1 MKLVNTE
8 HQININFFENV
19 QTVLV
24 IENFNEFQKIIMHL
38 QEQYINQYDKFYL
51 SENGRSL
58 SFPKFVDIVM
68 DIFTLQL
75 NSKKIQNYLY
85 RLASDAANEF
95 ETEKSDILSASI
107 TFMDKICS
115 KINCMEVD
123 YDTIFSYNDFFKLF
137 NFKIRDSDIDLTER
151 ISTYIKVIS
160 EISDAKILVFINLK
174 SFISSQQLSE
184 IYNVAFAY
192 KIHLLLIES
201 SMSYNMENEQ
211 FYIID
216 SQLCV
221 IN

>member
-1 MKLVNTE
+1 
-8 HQININFFENV
+8 
-19 QTVLV
+19 
-24 IENFNEFQKIIMHL
+24 
-38 QEQYINQYDKFYL
+38 
-51 SENGRSL
+51 
-58 SFPKFVDIVM
+58 
-68 DIFTLQL
+68 
-75 NSKKIQNYLY
+75 
-85 RLASDAANEF
+85 
-95 ETEKSDILSASI
+95 
-107 TFMDKICS
+107 MDKICS
-115 KINCMEVD
+115 EINCMEVD